1 MEGAIAE
8 GEWSSL
14 SGMYT
19 TDQEADFMA
28 QLLRNC
34 PVSAELEGSSSFGNS
49 SSPTFWPSH
58 GANDYGS
65 YYSLDIGA
73 YSGGGGSSIFS
84 PYSSSQESIYLSES
98 HQILG
103 NNNIN
108 DNNINSSTSMDFCMG
123 DANCNTSSYLID
135 NQGEDECLNNQE
147 NNNINDGNKPELG
160 FPVKALDMKN
170 ESEMQA
176 TEPAVEEKLNNPSE
190 SSKKRSRNATDVQK
204 NNKRNVKSKK
214 NQKRDA
220 SAISNTEEDND
231 TNNNE
236 NENIKSIVGANR
248 LQLSSSCCSE
258 DESNASQDQIG
269 GEDSSKGKVALNLS
283 GKTRAS
289 RGSATDPQSLYARK
303 RRERINERLRILQN
317 LVPNGTK
324 VDISTML
331 EEAVQ
336 YVKFLQLQI
345 KLLSSDDL
353 WMYAPIA
360 YNGMNI
366 GLDHLKLA
374 AASKLS

>member
-65 YYSLDIGA
+65 YYSLDICA

-84 PYSSSQESIYLSES
+84 PYSSSQESFYLRDS

-103 NNNIN
+103 TNNIN
-108 DNNINSSTSMDFCMG
+108 DNNINSSISMDFCMG

-135 NQGEDECLNNQE
+135 NQGQDECLNNQE
-147 NNNINDGNKPELG
+147 NNNISDGNKPELG

-190 SSKKRSRNATDVQK
+190 SSKKRSRNATDVSPLFK
-204 NNKRNVKSKK
+204 IHSYIFAWLLYMACSDFVSTICRFKR
-214 NQKRDA
+214 
-220 SAISNTEEDND
+220 T
-231 TNNNE
+231 
-236 NENIKSIVGANR
+236 
-248 LQLSSSCCSE
+248 
-258 DESNASQDQIG
+258 
-269 GEDSSKGKVALNLS
+269 
-283 GKTRAS
+283 TR
-289 RGSATDPQSLYARK
+289 
-303 RRERINERLRILQN
+303 
-317 LVPNGTK
+317 
-324 VDISTML
+324 
-331 EEAVQ
+331 
-336 YVKFLQLQI
+336 
-345 KLLSSDDL
+345 
-353 WMYAPIA
+353 
-360 YNGMNI
+360 GM
-366 GLDHLKLA
+366 
-374 AASKLS
+374 